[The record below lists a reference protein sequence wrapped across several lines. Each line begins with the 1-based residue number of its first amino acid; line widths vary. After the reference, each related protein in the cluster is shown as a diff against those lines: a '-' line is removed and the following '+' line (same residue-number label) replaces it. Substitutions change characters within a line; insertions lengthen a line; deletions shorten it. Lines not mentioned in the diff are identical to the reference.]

1 MHRPEP
7 TGGPTKPRK
16 RRFCY
21 RACARVQIPRV
32 VATFPSRSIWGVKL
46 PPPPASKSAEVNT
59 KWAECRDLRMCP
71 TCIFFWLI
79 NYGPSTHTAKRVS
92 FAGRRA
98 PWLTP
103 LTPSPAG
110 HTPKRRHLCVFLLPS
125 PQGGG
130 ASCACTRDL
139 LNTFQSTLLERVS
152 GCNVI
157 ILP

>member
-1 MHRPEP
+1 MDPKRACFRCIFGSCTVMNPQ
-7 TGGPTKPRK
+7 GATKPRK

-32 VATFPSRSIWGVKL
+32 LATFRQGFSRSIC
-46 PPPPASKSAEVNT
+46 PPPASKSAEVNT

-92 FAGRRA
+92 FAARRA

-103 LTPSPAG
+103 LTPSLQAKRG
-110 HTPKRRHLCVFLLPS
+110 TPPKDGTCVSSCYPN
-125 PQGGG
+125 PNPMGG
-130 ASCACTRDL
+130 
-139 LNTFQSTLLERVS
+139 
-152 GCNVI
+152 
-157 ILP
+157 